1 MSSNELWSWS
11 YFFARSRK
19 SWDPATAIFCPGP
32 LNMLNISNVS
42 NDNVLAD
49 AVSHY
54 NQHLD
59 SLNWLNFIALSN
71 MHMNAE
77 L

>member
-1 MSSNELWSWS
+1 
-11 YFFARSRK
+11 
-19 SWDPATAIFCPGP
+19 
-32 LNMLNISNVS
+32 VS